1 MLYSTDRILKTH
13 AGFAATPVVS
23 AFAPVG
29 RRRFGHAAS
38 RSGRLQDAERYR
50 GSAHV
55 LPTPRCRGNTL
66 AHAGPAAQEVSELVV
81 ASATPP
87 RRSSA
92 LQSKHRSTSA
102 LDAAVILLKSVVQI
116 ATCPMPHMAAEF
128 CPDRPGIGIVA
139 VRGDP
144 IRGYA
149 GHRLCRSK
157 EGLGGGKVAVLTQH
171 HVDQGASA
179 IDRAIQIPPT
189 TTHPNVCL
197 VDVPASADFAFS
209 SPTQVF
215 SQCRGE
221 FGFPITHRLIAEDE
235 PADQEHFG
243 QIPEAELV
251 AKPPEHHESNDITRV
266 LGSVQ
271 QAGAALVELLAAVT
285 AAEPAIALRRAL
297 RPMPDGR

>member
-1 MLYSTDRILKTH
+1 MNPIERRDFMK
-13 AGFAATPVVS
+13 GAATGALAFTVGGVEVFLTTREVVS
-23 AFAPVG
+23 AFAPVDL
-29 RRRFGHAAS
+29 RRFGHPAS
-38 RSGRLQDAERYR
+38 RSGGLQDAERYH

-55 LPTPRCRGNTL
+55 LPTPRCRGNML

-81 ASATPP
+81 AAAIPP

-116 ATCPMPHMAAEF
+116 ATCPMPHMAAEL
-128 CPDRPGIGIVA
+128 CPDCPGIGIVA

-157 EGLGGGKVAVLTQH
+157 EGLGGGEVAVLTQH
-171 HVDQGASA
+171 HVNQGASA

-197 VDVPASADFAFS
+197 LDVPASADFAFS
-209 SPTQVF
+209 SPTQVL
-215 SQCRGE
+215 SQCWGK
-221 FGFPITHRLIAEDE
+221 FGFPITDGLIAEDD

-243 QIPEAELV
+243 QIP
-251 AKPPEHHESNDITRV
+251 
-266 LGSVQ
+266 
-271 QAGAALVELLAAVT
+271 
-285 AAEPAIALRRAL
+285 
-297 RPMPDGR
+297 

>member
-1 MLYSTDRILKTH
+1 M
-13 AGFAATPVVS
+13 AVVS
-23 AFAPVG
+23 AFAPVD
-29 RRRFGHAAS
+29 RRRFGHPAS

-55 LPTPRCRGNTL
+55 LPTPRCRGHTL

-81 ASATPP
+81 AAAIPP

-128 CPDRPGIGIVA
+128 CPDCPGIGIVA

-179 IDRAIQIPPT
+179 IDRAIQISPT
-189 TTHPNVCL
+189 TTYPNICL
-197 VDVPASADFAFS
+197 IDVPAWADFAFS
-209 SPTQVF
+209 SP
-215 SQCRGE
+215 SEARGKNLD
-221 FGFPITHRLIAEDE
+221 HRPAPEAP
-235 PADQEHFG
+235 PADF
-243 QIPEAELV
+243 PCRLV
-251 AKPPEHHESNDITRV
+251 YH
-266 LGSVQ
+266 
-271 QAGAALVELLAAVT
+271 
-285 AAEPAIALRRAL
+285 
-297 RPMPDGR
+297 RPTLE

>member
-1 MLYSTDRILKTH
+1 MTRTWSRGRITGTSKGLQLLRYPRSKPICATRPVSEH
-13 AGFAATPVVS
+13 GQPHMRSPLIAAVVS
-23 AFAPVG
+23 AFAPVD
-29 RRRFGHAAS
+29 RLRFGHPAS
-38 RSGRLQDAERYR
+38 RSGRLQDAERYH

-55 LPTPRCRGNTL
+55 LPTPRCRGNML

-81 ASATPP
+81 AAAIPP

-128 CPDRPGIGIVA
+128 CPDCPGIGIVA
-139 VRGDP
+139 IRGDP

-157 EGLGGGKVAVLTQH
+157 EGLGGGKVAALTQH
-171 HVDQGASA
+171 HVNQRAIA
-179 IDRAIQIPPT
+179 IDRAIQILPM
-189 TTHPNVCL
+189 TTHPNICL
-197 VDVPASADFAFS
+197 VDVSASADFASS
-209 SPTQVF
+209 SPPQVL
-215 SQCRGE
+215 SQCWGK

-243 QIPEAELV
+243 QISLAELV
-251 AKPPEHHESNDITRV
+251 AKPPEHHQSTD
-266 LGSVQ
+266 
-271 QAGAALVELLAAVT
+271 
-285 AAEPAIALRRAL
+285 
-297 RPMPDGR
+297 

>member
-1 MLYSTDRILKTH
+1 MAGAATARGGGYGNANSRILPT
-13 AGFAATPVVS
+13 GSPSTSRSATCLLAPASGVVS
-23 AFAPVG
+23 AFAPVD
-29 RRRFGHAAS
+29 RRRFGHPAS
-38 RSGRLQDAERYR
+38 RSGHLQDAERYR

-81 ASATPP
+81 AAAIPP
-87 RRSSA
+87 RRSRA

-128 CPDRPGIGIVA
+128 CPDCPGIGIVA

-144 IRGYA
+144 IRGYP

-171 HVDQGASA
+171 YVDQGASA

-189 TTHPNVCL
+189 PTHPNVCL
-197 VDVPASADFAFS
+197 VDVPAPADFAFS
-209 SPTQVF
+209 SPTQVL
-215 SQCRGE
+215 SQCGGE
-221 FGFPITHRLIAEDE
+221 FGFPITPGLIAED
-235 PADQEHFG
+235 H
-243 QIPEAELV
+243 
-251 AKPPEHHESNDITRV
+251 
-266 LGSVQ
+266 
-271 QAGAALVELLAAVT
+271 
-285 AAEPAIALRRAL
+285 
-297 RPMPDGR
+297 